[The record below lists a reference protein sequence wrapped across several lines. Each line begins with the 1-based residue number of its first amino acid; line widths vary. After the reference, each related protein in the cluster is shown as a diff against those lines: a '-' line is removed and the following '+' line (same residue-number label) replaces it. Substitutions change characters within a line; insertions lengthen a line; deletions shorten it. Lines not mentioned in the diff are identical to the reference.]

1 MKLQHA
7 YHLLVMEWGVPQPP
21 RLCFKE
27 SALPARA
34 TIPEVG
40 SLSAGEVIG
49 WLEGYRHA
57 WEEADPDAAAALFT
71 EDAVYRS
78 SPFREPHV
86 GTAGIRA
93 YWAVTTRQSGTRVL
107 IGTPIVEGN
116 RVAVEWWA
124 TFTDAE
130 DGEGTLPGILF
141 LRFAP
146 DGRCEELR
154 EAWNWEPGIR
164 TPHEDWGT

>member
-1 MKLQHA
+1 
-7 YHLLVMEWGVPQPP
+7 VPHPP
-21 RLCFKE
+21 RFLLKG
-27 SALPARA
+27 SALPADA
-34 TIPEVG
+34 TIPEVS
-40 SLSAGEVIG
+40 SLSAGEVNG
-49 WLEGYRHA
+49 WLEGYRRA
-57 WEEADPDAAAALFT
+57 WEEADQEAAAALFT

-78 SPFREPHV
+78 SPFRKPHV
-86 GTAGIRA
+86 GTAGIRD
-93 YWAVTTRQSGTRVL
+93 YWSGTARQTGTRVL

-124 TFTDAE
+124 NFTDAE

-154 EAWNWEPGIR
+154 EAWNWESGIR
-164 TPHEDWGT
+164 PPHDAWGT

>member
-1 MKLQHA
+1 
-7 YHLLVMEWGVPQPP
+7 V
-21 RLCFKE
+21 
-27 SALPARA
+27 
-34 TIPEVG
+34 TIPDVG
-40 SLSAGEVIG
+40 SLSAGEVNG
-49 WLEGYRHA
+49 WLEGYRRA
-57 WEEADPDAAAALFT
+57 WEKADVEAAAALFT

-86 GTAGIRA
+86 GTAGIRE
-93 YWAVTTRQSGTRVL
+93 YWSRTSNQSGTRVL
-107 IGTPIVEGN
+107 IGTPIIEGN

-124 TFTDAE
+124 TFTDE

-154 EAWNWEPGIR
+154 EAWNWELGSRP
-164 TPHEDWGT
+164 PHDTWGT